1 MSAKSWN
8 TWHLYIKILYLR
20 TIHLNPLG
28 VWKTECGAEHRPK
41 EVYLN
46 RDELHLL
53 LFALRNTHISLLSL
67 SASKTPSFA
76 IESTSLTLDLSMIQ
90 FGIHHQI
97 SITFTRKSVMLRRCT
112 LQVAPDHMLLPKSWW
127 CKISSFK
134 SLTMTFHYIN
144 IKCIIPYSWSD
155 VSYNISLGL
164 SYRLHHYYSNLI
176 LLYPSNELANPRRS
190 DLFVPVVAPQPTFHQ
205 TLLTTLPGAHWEA
218 IDQLRH

>member
-1 MSAKSWN
+1 VLERTQN
-8 TWHLYIKILYLR
+8 TRDLSFWKVLCSNVSKVLKYVTFIYIKILYLR

-112 LQVAPDHMLLPKSWW
+112 LQVAPDHMLLQKS
-127 CKISSFK
+127 
-134 SLTMTFHYIN
+134 
-144 IKCIIPYSWSD
+144 
-155 VSYNISLGL
+155 
-164 SYRLHHYYSNLI
+164 
-176 LLYPSNELANPRRS
+176 
-190 DLFVPVVAPQPTFHQ
+190 
-205 TLLTTLPGAHWEA
+205 
-218 IDQLRH
+218 